1 MGKHAINK
9 HILKTAE
16 EAMRANGS
24 RFVIG
29 LALNDDGIID
39 VFKNMHLSE
48 KEFRSAIVSFLREYP
63 SYVDELKEQVLKQ
76 WGIKY
81 E

>member
-9 HILKTAE
+9 HMLKIAE

-24 RFVIG
+24 RFVVGIA
-29 LALNDDGIID
+29 LADDGYID

-48 KEFRSAIVSFLREYP
+48 AEFTSAIVAFIRQYP
-63 SYVDELKEQVLKQ
+63 STVEGLKEEILKQ